1 MRIVGPI
8 TRRCLLK
15 TAAIADAGSAA
26 GLPLRR
32 LAYAQPPTPVKFT
45 LPWVAEGSS
54 LFTSVAKEMG
64 FLDKHGLD
72 VSIARGS
79 AAAEAIGTGHF
90 DSSMRGSRPFFR
102 WSRGCRSLRS
112 ALVRMTRQWASAC
125 SKTGRSSHPR
135 KLEGRQRDWPR
146 RMAAPPA
153 SVHRTDAVR
162 LLPVWPTR
170 LAAGA
175 AAPRGV
181 QRDSAAARRCRRR
194 RYLWPHAATRPR
206 PSLRRQCD
214 DVQVPIPIFH

>member
-102 WSRGCRSLRS
+102 WSR
-112 ALVRMTRQWASAC
+112 
-125 SKTGRSSHPR
+125 
-135 KLEGRQRDWPR
+135 
-146 RMAAPPA
+146 AAD
-153 SVHRTDAVR
+153 RC
-162 LLPVWPTR
+162 
-170 LAAGA
+170 
-175 AAPRGV
+175 
-181 QRDSAAARRCRRR
+181 ARRLC
-194 RYLWPHAATRPR
+194 
-206 PSLRRQCD
+206 
-214 DVQVPIPIFH
+214 V